1 MSRLLL
7 LVTLASTS
15 DAFASDTIR
24 RIQKPR
30 PALAGGSLSM
40 MGPVASSAAI
50 FGAANGL
57 GLGISLATGWHYHL
71 DLIGTGIFAVAA
83 MAVAGQAPAQ
93 RASAFAVAGWA
104 VKLAGFL
111 FYRALQT
118 KYDGRLT
125 DLLSSP
131 SGAFSFWL
139 ISFAWG
145 WFVSLPHTLAASVP
159 AASVP
164 AMRTGCSVL
173 GLGLFAVGLVVE
185 SLADAQKWAFKQSA
199 ATRGTF
205 CDVGVWRLCQ
215 HPNWLGNLL
224 LWSGGL
230 LLNEPQPSPSS
241 PAPAPAPTQPQPQPQ
256 P

>member
-1 MSRLLL
+1 MARLLL
-7 LVTLASTS
+7 LLMACSS
-15 DAFASDTIR
+15 DAFASDTLR
-24 RIQKPR
+24 RVKKPR
-30 PALAGGSLSM
+30 PALVGALQPRTSPLLM
-40 MGPVASSAAI
+40 LGPVATSAAI

-83 MAVAGQAPAQ
+83 FAVAGQAPVQ
-93 RASAFAVAGWA
+93 RASAFAVAAWA

-118 KYDGRLT
+118 KHDFRLT
-125 DLLSSP
+125 DILSSP
-131 SGAFSFWL
+131 TGAFGFWL

-164 AMRTGCSVL
+164 GMRAGCSVL
-173 GLGLFAVGLVVE
+173 GLGLYAVGLVVE
-185 SLADAQKWAFKQSA
+185 TLADAQKWAFKQDA
-199 ATRGTF
+199 ATRGAF

-224 LWSGGL
+224 LWSGVL
-230 LLNEPQPSPSS
+230 LLS
-241 PAPAPAPTQPQPQPQ
+241 
-256 P
+256 